1 MLFVET
7 QSLRHNLERSKRI
20 QLLEELEHQN
30 LKPLI
35 RSARLNCFTN
45 ALLGPEDVPELERA
59 IAEALEEE
67 NQPYVRGEIFSL
79 VDHVFFLLFDDNNE
93 ASPQIRAGIV
103 YAAGTAEPFR
113 KLDSFCN
120 NLRSLIF
127 PHSSHLTEGENT
139 AHPQWEHSRP
149 SVPEGFKQFVAKQDT
164 DSLFTSL
171 RKETMV
177 RRIRA
182 TSILENAG
190 ARFFL
195 RRAKDAHVE
204 GYASK
209 LLTGEVSPTDD
220 FSIGRLEDAG
230 LVVREVQVSCRKT
243 GHALFRLP
251 TANALAVVTVSDA
264 TCSECGA
271 PVADE
276 KVEEVIAPTVLAES
290 LLEDGSWLIS
300 RLHQILREMGISESQ
315 IAVGP
320 SEGEGYGQ
328 MMSNICG
335 ESFLIVAR
343 DGELTP
349 AFARWAIDL
358 EVDTEASHLVVVA
371 TDRIHNQA
379 AVLLHNHARHRIR
392 AGQNFE
398 LILAD
403 EAAVAGQE
411 ISQAFERV
419 SQRVIAEQLCE
430 LDSALGLDVT
440 QLVVTKFK
448 LLPPAETAND
458 ESLLGV
464 TTPDLTEGRTPLSLA
479 AHAAVNGA
487 NVFDVEAF
495 HVVDADDSIT
505 DTEVAANGSLGSSN
519 QPSETT
525 V

>member
-1 MLFVET
+1 MLFVESQT
-7 QSLRHNLERSKRI
+7 LRGNLERLKRI
-20 QLLEELEHQN
+20 QLLEELQQRN
-30 LKPLI
+30 LNPLV
-35 RSARLNCFTN
+35 RSGRLSCFSS
-45 ALLGPEDVPELERA
+45 AMLGAEQIQEFERS
-59 IAEALEEE
+59 IAESLEAE
-67 NQPYVRGEIFSL
+67 NREPYVRGEVFCL
-79 VDHVFFLLFDDNNE
+79 ADHVFFLIFDDENQPG
-93 ASPQIRAGIV
+93 AIRAGIV
-103 YAAGTAEPFR
+103 YSANTTEPFR
-113 KLDSFCN
+113 KLDSFCKD
-120 NLRSLIF
+120 LHSLIF
-127 PHSSHLTEGENT
+127 PNNETQGPGELD
-139 AHPQWEHSRP
+139 APHWEQGRP
-149 SVPEGFKQFVAKQDT
+149 SVPDGFKRFVAKQDT

-177 RRIRA
+177 KRIRA
-182 TSILENAG
+182 TSILEDPN

-209 LLTGEVSPTDD
+209 LLTGDVAATND
-220 FSIGRLEDAG
+220 FSINRLEEAG
-230 LVVREVQVSCRKT
+230 LVEREVQVSCRKT

-264 TCSECGA
+264 TCSECGS

-300 RLHQILREMGISESQ
+300 RLHHLLREMGISESE

-328 MMSNICG
+328 MMANICG
-335 ESFLIVAR
+335 ESFLLVAR

-358 EVDTEASHLVVVA
+358 EVETEASHLVVVA

-379 AVLLHNHARHRIR
+379 ALLLQNHARHRVR

-398 LILAD
+398 LIVAD

-411 ISQAFERV
+411 LSKAFEKV
-419 SQRVIAEQLCE
+419 SQRVIAEQVCE
-430 LDSALGLDVT
+430 LDGSLGLNVS
-440 QLVVTKFK
+440 QLIITKFK
-448 LLPPAETAND
+448 LSTTAGDAERDVPAVD
-458 ESLLGV
+458 
-464 TTPDLTEGRTPLSLA
+464 TEVSQLKTPLSLA
-479 AHAAVNGA
+479 AGFHAAAGGMDV
-487 NVFDVEAF
+487 VDVEHFDV
-495 HVVDADDSIT
+495 
-505 DTEVAANGSLGSSN
+505 TELSAVAENEHPLNNAPSPVN
-519 QPSETT
+519 QTSERA